1 MNKRAEGKGFSWV
14 DKVQNTEMSE
24 RNSLQK
30 IRNTNKNQS
39 TISKIN
45 LVSKNITHEG
55 QRDLTSL
62 SF

>member
-1 MNKRAEGKGFSWV
+1 M

-39 TISKIN
+39 NISKIN

-55 QRDLTSL
+55 ERDLTSL